1 MIQGLLTAFLLASLQ
16 QPAPPQTP
24 AATYM
29 VRGTV
34 VREDKQDP
42 ATAAQANQILIQ
54 GPMSLVV
61 VIGAGGKFEFA
72 NIRPGSYQVVVG
84 PRITMAPLTVVVAD
98 KDLTDVQ
105 VVIPLSKDVT
115 GNVNVDGGGL
125 HPRFQVIFNRLDLT
139 GTNPITILGTAT
151 FNRALPLGQYK
162 VTTNGLP
169 AGYSVKSITLGNVDA
184 LNQPITVTAAA
195 IPVLSIALGVSS
207 PPPWVKVSGR
217 VTGGAATSVG
227 MIGPAILDSLNAAV
241 GADGAF
247 EFPMVLPGTYNVRT
261 LPPNALAP
269 QAPVTVGSTNVT
281 NVELSIPATKEV
293 TGKITVRGNAPIPRL
308 TFSILPIGATPAQGN
323 LRVSVPANP
332 GVDGEFKVTLPDGD
346 RQISILPASL
356 PAGYKVESFAYG
368 ATDLLKNP
376 LHIAGSDTSEMA
388 ITVDATQVKLHNI
401 SGKVTG
407 LLTTEGVRVVLQ
419 GGNLGTGEESA
430 IAPDGSFAFAGILP
444 GNYFARISLSG
455 EQIGTGVNVGSG
467 DVTDLRITYPRRFHV
482 ITQVLVEGDT
492 GDAPNVPPIVLEGR
506 SSAGAVTASTS
517 VSDIPG
523 IMLLTVSDG
532 ENKISVR
539 NVPAAYVLKSI
550 RYGDVDLQKEPLK
563 VDGPI
568 TWEIV
573 VRLAKTDR

>member
-1 MIQGLLTAFLLASLQ
+1 
-16 QPAPPQTP
+16 
-24 AATYM
+24 
-29 VRGTV
+29 
-34 VREDKQDP
+34 
-42 ATAAQANQILIQ
+42 
-54 GPMSLVV
+54 
-61 VIGAGGKFEFA
+61 
-72 NIRPGSYQVVVG
+72 
-84 PRITMAPLTVVVAD
+84 
-98 KDLTDVQ
+98 
-105 VVIPLSKDVT
+105 
-115 GNVNVDGGGL
+115 
-125 HPRFQVIFNRLDLT
+125 
-139 GTNPITILGTAT
+139 
-151 FNRALPLGQYK
+151 LGQYK

-332 GVDGEFKVTLPDGD
+332 RVDGEFKVTLPDGD

-506 SSAGAVTASTS
+506 SSAGAVTASTT